1 MDTAKENKNPIRVA
15 IVDDN
20 EAFRYTSINQL
31 ENAGYIVQFQVS
43 NGEKALMKIDE
54 DGELPDV
61 CIVEE
66 DFAVAK
72 LLLEKHP
79 NLKLLMSSTDEAEE
93 SVRTMLKAGVSGY
106 ILKFADPDEIITAIK
121 ALSKDR
127 KYFSVGISEIA
138 AEYFSSHSL

>member
-1 MDTAKENKNPIRVA
+1 MNSNKKAIRIA

-20 EAFRYTSINQL
+20 EHLRYASVNQL

-43 NGEKALMKIDE
+43 DGEKALSKINE

-66 DFAVAK
+66 DFAAAK

-79 NLKLLMSSTDEAEE
+79 DLKLLMSSTDDADENVKA
-93 SVRTMLKAGVSGY
+93 MLKTGVSGY
-106 ILKFADPDEIITAIK
+106 VLKFADPDEVTTAVK
-121 ALSKDR
+121 ALGESK
-127 KYFSVGISEIA
+127 KYFSVGISSVA
-138 AEYFSSHSL
+138 MEYFK

>member
-1 MDTAKENKNPIRVA
+1 MNSNEKAIRIA
-15 IVDDN
+15 IIDN
-20 EAFRYTSINQL
+20 NEHLGYTSINQL

-43 NGEKALMKIDE
+43 DSEKALMKIDE
-54 DGELPDV
+54 DGELPNV

-66 DFAVAK
+66 DFAAAK

-79 NLKLLMSSTDEAEE
+79 DLKLLISSTDDAEE

-106 ILKFADPDEIITAIK
+106 ILKFADPDEIITAVK

-127 KYFSVGISEIA
+127 KYVSVGISEIA

>member
-1 MDTAKENKNPIRVA
+1 MNSNEKAIRIA
-15 IVDDN
+15 IIDN
-20 EAFRYTSINQL
+20 NEHLGYTSINQL

-43 NGEKALMKIDE
+43 DSEKALMKIDE

-66 DFAVAK
+66 DFAAAK

-79 NLKLLMSSTDEAEE
+79 DLKLLISSTDDAEE

-106 ILKFADPDEIITAIK
+106 ILKFADPDERITAVK

-127 KYFSVGISEIA
+127 KYVSVGISEIA